1 MHNMYDDDT
10 IDDCGPQCCLGT
22 IVLVVIFFISSVL
35 SVRVGD
41 VVIGVLM
48 ISVFSIIVIWIVYAC
63 CCCCGSIQDSLPVI
77 TITVGPARGNPVPV
91 DTRPTILNSYRM
103 KKTGVVCTICMED
116 IKKYS
121 HCKKIPECGHEFHK
135 KCIDKWLM
143 ESKTCPN
150 CRLDV

>member
-1 MHNMYDDDT
+1 MYDDDT

-63 CCCCGSIQDSLPVI
+63 CCCCGSSTASRTTSSTASVVRCAVFVFCTKKLHRLSASTALKRHLFVLSTCEEGGATHQLAQLNLQVVI
-77 TITVGPARGNPVPV
+77 HT
-91 DTRPTILNSYRM
+91 
-103 KKTGVVCTICMED
+103 
-116 IKKYS
+116 
-121 HCKKIPECGHEFHK
+121 
-135 KCIDKWLM
+135 
-143 ESKTCPN
+143 SKQGEQALRRT
-150 CRLDV
+150 